1 MKITVDKE
9 SLCKAI
15 VAAES
20 AVSVKNLNTLLSNCL
35 FNVTKD
41 EIEIISTDNEIAI
54 KTRVEVISDGAM
66 SFLVN
71 GKKFSSILKELP
83 SGELELHVKD
93 NLQIDISST
102 FKDIKGKYSI
112 IAADSANYP
121 EIPEFIE
128 NNSIEIEQS
137 ILREM
142 LKKVIYAASRDTI
155 KPVFNGIYFV
165 VENGNTITTVS
176 TDSRR
181 LSMISRVLDVSVSNI
196 EGFIIP
202 LKTVNEIYKMLESVG
217 ICNFTVA
224 NNQCF
229 FRIGKTDIISR
240 IVDGQFPNYKHVIP
254 KDHIIE
260 TVIETKSFL
269 DSIRRVII
277 FTNEPSYKTI
287 LNFSAGKLVINAS
300 TTDVGEAVE
309 EITLENAFES
319 SITLGINAQFLIDSL
334 REIDSS
340 HVKCSIT
347 GQMNPLTLTPQ
358 DDTNYVSVIMP
369 IQIKSSSE

>member
-1 MKITVDKE
+1 MKIIVDKE
-9 SLCKAI
+9 LLYKA
-15 VAAES
+15 VVSAES
-20 AVSVKNLNTLLSNCL
+20 VISSKSANTILSNCL

-41 EIEIISTDNEIAI
+41 ELEIISTDNEIAI
-54 KTRVEVISDGAM
+54 KTRVEIVSDKAM

-71 GKKFSSILKELP
+71 GRKFSGILKELP
-83 SGELELHVKD
+83 LGELELNVND
-93 NLQIDISST
+93 NLQIDITST

-155 KPVFNGIYFV
+155 KPVFNGIYFTI
-165 VENGNTITTVS
+165 ENGNNITTVS

-181 LSMISRVLDVSVSNI
+181 LSMISRMFDAFVSDF
-196 EGFIIP
+196 EGCIIP
-202 LKTVNEIYKMLESVG
+202 LKTINEIYKMLESIG
-217 ICNFTVA
+217 TCNFTVA

-229 FRIGKTDIISR
+229 FRIGKTDLISR

-254 KDHIIE
+254 KDYIIE

-269 DSIRRVII
+269 DSIKRVII
-277 FTNEPSYKTI
+277 FTSEPSYKII
-287 LNFSAGKLVINAS
+287 LSFNPGTLTINAS
-300 TTDVGEAVE
+300 TVDIGEAVE
-309 EITLENAFES
+309 EIALNTVFDS
-319 SITLGINAQFLIDSL
+319 SITLGINAQFLIESL
-334 REIDSS
+334 REIDSPY
-340 HVKCSIT
+340 VKCSIT

-358 DDTNYVSVIMP
+358 DDPNYVSVIMP
-369 IQIKSSSE
+369 IQIKSSGE